1 MDNPY
6 LLASALYLGVLLLI
20 AFGVILA
27 AFFDRKRD
35 RWSFLGYGL
44 YLILIAIFS
53 IGGIE
58 LLEALYQKDGFKD
71 GLTAV
76 ELGQLNEFVQVIT
89 ALKWA
94 FTLIAGG
101 IGVNIAS
108 HAIINEQFRPLDNA
122 AHEKLEL
129 IDSKLKLSN
138 RLIVFALCL
147 MTAGFVILWFKL

>member
-122 AHEKLEL
+122 ANEKLAL
-129 IDSKLKLSN
+129 IDSRLKLSN
-138 RLIVFALCL
+138 RLIIFALCL
-147 MTAGFVILWFKL
+147 MTAGFVILWLKL

>member
-122 AHEKLEL
+122 ANEKLAL
-129 IDSKLKLSN
+129 IDSRLKLSN
-138 RLIVFALCL
+138 RLIIFALCL
-147 MTAGFVILWFKL
+147 